1 MTYYVITNDR
11 TPAISCFVRT
21 NERGISN
28 REFLGGFRRFLREL
42 YSETNLDEVN
52 GKKVLSISEFDKWR
66 KSFNI

>member
-28 REFLGGFRRFLREL
+28 REFYGGFRRFLREL
-42 YSETNLDEVN
+42 YSESNLEEVD
-52 GKKVLSISEFDKWR
+52 GKKVLSLCEFDKFR
-66 KSFNI
+66 KSLNI